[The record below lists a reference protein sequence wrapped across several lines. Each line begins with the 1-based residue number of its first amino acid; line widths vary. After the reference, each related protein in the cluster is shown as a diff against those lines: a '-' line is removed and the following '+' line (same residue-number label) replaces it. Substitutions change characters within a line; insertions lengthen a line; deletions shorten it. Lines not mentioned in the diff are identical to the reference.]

1 MSRRNC
7 FEENMCRG
15 EEEGMEAETR
25 QSKNSKRI
33 NRLVKLLVFLV
44 VFLII
49 GNIVL
54 WIAADYGNHPYLFF
68 LKDLIAWIT
77 GINPL
82 LIGLLLWVGRRHS
95 LACRLGQNSPEEA
108 EEAASE
114 KERISRKELLIM
126 FAGLSLLFFV
136 IFSGPMTLLDL
147 PYLGNP
153 PETRISSP
161 HLEEYEG
168 IPFEGLT
175 SSQTKLEGRGEEGQI
190 IRLIVS
196 EYAEEQF
203 RKNGKEDAPVRVCYM
218 PHRKY
223 LLYFKDL

>member
-1 MSRRNC
+1 
-7 FEENMCRG
+7 
-15 EEEGMEAETR
+15 METGQR
-25 QSKNSKRI
+25 KSIKRI
-33 NRLVKLLVFLV
+33 NTFVKSLIFLV
-44 VFLII
+44 VLLII

-82 LIGLLLWVGRRHS
+82 LIILLLWVGRRHS
-95 LACRLGQNSPEEA
+95 IACRLGQNNPEEVK
-108 EEAASE
+108 EAASE
-114 KERISRKELLIM
+114 KERMSRKELLII

-136 IFSGPMTLLDL
+136 IFSGPATLLDL
-147 PYLGNP
+147 PYFGNP

-175 SSQTKLEGRGEEGQI
+175 SSQTKLEGKDAEGQT

-196 EYAEEQF
+196 EYAEDQF
-203 RKNGKEDAPVRVCYM
+203 RNRGNEDAPVKACYM

>member
-1 MSRRNC
+1 MQKEREANGN
-7 FEENMCRG
+7 ENG
-15 EEEGMEAETR
+15 T
-25 QSKNSKRI
+25 SKSSGRI
-33 NRLVKLLVFLV
+33 NTFVKSLVFLV
-44 VFLII
+44 VFLIT
-49 GNIVL
+49 GNIML

-68 LKDLIAWIT
+68 LKDLIAWTT

-82 LIGLLLWVGRRHS
+82 LIILLLWVGRRHS
-95 LACRLGQNSPEEA
+95 IACRLGQNHPEEVK
-108 EEAASE
+108 EAASE
-114 KERISRKELLIM
+114 KERISRKELIIM

-136 IFSGPMTLLDL
+136 IFSGPTTLLDL
-147 PYLGNP
+147 PHVVNP

-175 SSQTKLEGRGEEGQI
+175 SSQTKLEGRNAEGQT

-196 EYAEEQF
+196 KYAEGQF
-203 RKNGKEDAPVRVCYM
+203 RNRENEDAPVKACYM

>member
-1 MSRRNC
+1 MNRRNC
-7 FEENMCRG
+7 FEKNMRRG
-15 EEEGMEAETR
+15 EEEGMEAETK

-33 NRLVKLLVFLV
+33 NRLVKLLVFPV
-44 VFLII
+44 VFLIV
-49 GNIVL
+49 GNVML
-54 WIAADYGNHPYLFF
+54 WIAADYVNHPYLFF

-82 LIGLLLWVGRRHS
+82 LILLLLWAGRRHS

-108 EEAASE
+108 KEVASE

-136 IFSGPMTLLDL
+136 IFSGPTTLLDL

-175 SSQTKLEGRGEEGQI
+175 SSQMKLEGRDAEGQT

-203 RKNGKEDAPVRVCYM
+203 RNRENGDAPVKVCYM
-218 PHRKY
+218 PHRKF

>member
-1 MSRRNC
+1 MNRRTWSVKNSC
-7 FEENMCRG
+7 KRREKQ
-15 EEEGMEAETR
+15 MEMKTE
-25 QSKNSKRI
+25 QSKSSKRI
-33 NRLVKLLVFLV
+33 NTFVKLLVFLV

-82 LIGLLLWVGRRHS
+82 LIILLLWVGRRHS
-95 LACRLGQNSPEEA
+95 IACRLGQSSPEEVK
-108 EEAASE
+108 EAASE
-114 KERISRKELLIM
+114 KERISRRELRIM

-136 IFSGPMTLLDL
+136 IFSGPATLLDL

-153 PETRISSP
+153 PETRISAP

-175 SSQTKLEGRGEEGQI
+175 SSQTKLEGRDAEGQT

-196 EYAEEQF
+196 EYAEDQF
-203 RKNGKEDAPVRVCYM
+203 RHRENKDAPVGVCYM

-223 LLYFKDL
+223 LLYVKDL